1 MNTLKTQFK
10 RNKKSLRDFYYEYG
24 TIALLATGLL
34 VLVCLSYYFSR
45 FIPED
50 LFANVIS
57 PGLHGCIFCSAVIGA
72 VVMHWHI
79 DRIYARRVW
88 QWALI
93 VWAVVE
99 VLMWVAESVFGV
111 STIVRGVQTIDRTDF
126 IVRDVLALVVLAYPM
141 EVLCPKW
148 LNWWRGVLLV
158 LPSLLIALLDMTL
171 HEDLRVLQILYPL
184 VIAWWL
190 WAKVRE
196 YRARVEENYSS
207 LEFSAM
213 PWLAIYLTVLTI
225 IGLSYFYL
233 SFSYH
238 PTRLFTQQW
247 LILLLLVYNTAQ
259 IVSRRRPWQET
270 VREEEEEEEEEANKD
285 NSGSRKQRESLEEW
299 MQREKP
305 YLNPDF
311 KLADLT
317 QVLPM
322 NRTYLS
328 QFIKTEYNSNFYQWV
343 VTYRINEA
351 KRLMGEHPGMKML
364 EVAEQSGF
372 SSPVVFTRTF
382 VRETGCTPTEWVQKE
397 DNPSVDNT

>member
-1 MNTLKTQFK
+1 MGVFFV
-10 RNKKSLRDFYYEYG
+10 RR
-24 TIALLATGLL
+24 
-34 VLVCLSYYFSR
+34 LS
-45 FIPED
+45 
-50 LFANVIS
+50 V
-57 PGLHGCIFCSAVIGA
+57 
-72 VVMHWHI
+72 HWHI

-126 IVRDVLALVVLAYPM
+126 IVRDVLAIIILAYPM

-190 WAKVRE
+190 WGMVRE

-213 PWLAIYLTVLTI
+213 PWLAIYLTILTI

-270 VREEEEEEEEEANKD
+270 VREEEEEEEANED
-285 NSGSRKQRESLEEW
+285 DSGCRKQRERLEEW

-364 EVAEQSGF
+364 EVAELSGF